1 MTDIHKNTC
10 PAFYVDATINSAGSY
25 SPCTALGG
33 GAFKFNNQTFKVTW
47 LDPVLEDARQRSAN
61 GEQLIMCK
69 RCWSEEQLGFTSE
82 RNYLIN
88 DLPAGLNYT
97 DPNYYKSGP
106 RHLNIKVSNI
116 CNLRCRT
123 CQSLDSYL
131 YHLEGE
137 YYEKKNNISNTP
149 YTMEKFKKH
158 FTDDQLDELF
168 EFSQNLERI
177 ELYGGEP
184 FLDDQIPKFLL
195 RLIDSGRSKTIDLSV
210 STNATH
216 KLSDTWRKIL
226 TNFNEV
232 VVNVSIDGIGPRFT
246 YMRHPGDWN
255 DVVKNLKDLFDL
267 EYSNQRITIQPV
279 ITVSAL
285 NVWNVNDVF
294 EYFKQYNVEPFIIL
308 VQWPSYY
315 CVNVLPDSIKPVL
328 IERLSSHNNT
338 KFESIINLIKTT
350 PTSYNN
356 QLSPWNEFKF
366 WTKEK
371 DAYRHESFID
381 TFDEIGQLLLAHSE
395 W

>member
-1 MTDIHKNTC
+1 VTKIHSNTC
-10 PAFYVDATINSAGSY
+10 PAFYLDATIDASGSY

-33 GAFKFNNQTFKVTW
+33 STFKFDHQSFKTIW
-47 LDPVLEDARQRSAN
+47 LDPKLEDARQRSSA
-61 GEQLIMCK
+61 GQQLEMCK

-88 DLPAGLNYT
+88 DVTPGLDYT
-97 DPNYYKSGP
+97 NPEYYKKGP

-123 CQSLDSYL
+123 CQSVDSYL
-131 YHLEGE
+131 YHIEGE
-137 YYEKKNNISNTP
+137 YYEKKNNISRTA
-149 YTMEKFKKH
+149 YTREKFKKH
-158 FTDDQLDELF
+158 FTDEQLDELF
-168 EFSQNLERI
+168 EFSTNLERI

-184 FLDDQIPKFLL
+184 FLDDQIPKFLT
-195 RLIDSGRSKTIDLSV
+195 RLIDAGISKNIDLSV

-226 TNFNEV
+226 TNFKEV
-232 VVNVSIDGIGPRFT
+232 IVNVSIDGIGSKFT
-246 YMRHPGDWN
+246 YLRHPGDWT
-255 DVVKNLKDLFDL
+255 VVEKNLSDLFEL

-294 EYFKQYNVEPFIIL
+294 EYFKSYNVEPFIIL
-308 VQWPSYY
+308 VQWPKYY
-315 CVNVLPDSIKPVL
+315 CVNVFPDSIKPLLVDHL
-328 IERLSSHNNT
+328 H
-338 KFESIINLIKTT
+338 
-350 PTSYNN
+350 SYNN
-356 QLSPWNEFKF
+356 SKFEPIIRLINTEPNSHDKRLTPWEEFKF

-371 DAYRHESFID
+371 DAYRKESFVE
-381 TFDEIGQLLLAHSE
+381 TFDEIGQHLLDQNE